1 MFGVEFSVISSIF
14 SSSYRKFLHCILP
27 HLPVSVP
34 LCVVHLCVF
43 TTPCGYFS
51 HLLFYF
57 EVICLYCVMFNFTY
71 PSCLMVFDY
80 LYLSL
85 FTLQFPDYFFVYKYC
100 CLPFSL
106 CLSTCSFW
114 IWISVW
120 CLWDLTV
127 CILDSDIS
135 ISHKIFFSIYS
146 SLITMYFKI
155 NCVFHSSN
163 KKKTKQ
169 KKKKK
174 ESKWA

>member
-1 MFGVEFSVISSIF
+1 MSLSFLYLMFGVEFSVISSIF

-85 FTLQFPDYFFVYKYC
+85 VVL
-100 CLPFSL
+100 LPFN
-106 CLSTCSFW
+106 
-114 IWISVW
+114 
-120 CLWDLTV
+120 
-127 CILDSDIS
+127 
-135 ISHKIFFSIYS
+135 
-146 SLITMYFKI
+146 SLITFLCI
-155 NCVFHSSN
+155 NTVVFPSVFVSAPVPFG
-163 KKKTKQ
+163 
-169 KKKKK
+169 
-174 ESKWA
+174 SGFLFDAFGI

>member
-85 FTLQFPDYFFVYKYC
+85 VVF
-100 CLPFSL
+100 LPFN
-106 CLSTCSFW
+106 
-114 IWISVW
+114 
-120 CLWDLTV
+120 
-127 CILDSDIS
+127 
-135 ISHKIFFSIYS
+135 
-146 SLITMYFKI
+146 SLITFLCI
-155 NCVFHSSN
+155 NTVHKYLQSLSQHLFLLDLDFCLMPLGFNSMHFGF
-163 KKKTKQ
+163 
-169 KKKKK
+169 
-174 ESKWA
+174 